1 MQQLTTR
8 PGTSANQHADWSELL
23 PELLKP
29 RKPPT
34 VEQFSSAVQAVAS
47 SFEQGYI
54 NEAEAD
60 ILLRHLCSAF
70 IASEVVGLLPTL
82 SANPFERP
90 RGNNASMSMG
100 LFSGLNR
107 W

>member
-1 MQQLTTR
+1 MLQLS
-8 PGTSANQHADWSELL
+8 GTSASPGQRADWTELL
-23 PELLKP
+23 PELLKS

-34 VEQFSSAVQAVAS
+34 VEQFATAVQAVAS
-47 SFEQGYI
+47 SLEQGYI
-54 NEAEAD
+54 DEVDAD
-60 ILLRHLCSAF
+60 MLLRHLCSTF
-70 IASEVVGLLPTL
+70 IASEVLGLLPTL